1 MENHRSKEN
10 GNDGNGSRK
19 MSNTTKLREL
29 LAAPGALVVPGCFDA
44 LSARLIARAGFKAA
58 FMGGFAVSASRIGAP
73 DTGLISYSEMLDQGR
88 NICDAVDIPV
98 IGDGDTGYGN
108 AVNVQRT
115 VRGYAQAGFACVMI
129 EDQVAPKKCG
139 HTRGKQVVGRDEAF
153 ARVRAAVDA
162 RDSLQGG
169 GADILI
175 MARTDANATDGMDEA
190 VVRVQAFAEI
200 GADITFLEAPRD
212 EGEMRRYC
220 DEVPGPK
227 MANMVEGG
235 ETPFLPPPELEKIGY
250 KIVLYPIS
258 LMLAGLK
265 VMEDALAAMQG
276 GMHPDGLADFAHLRD
291 VVGFPDYY
299 DTEKK
304 YAAD

>member
-1 MENHRSKEN
+1 
-10 GNDGNGSRK
+10 
-19 MSNTTKLREL
+19 MSQADKLRQL
-29 LAAPGALVVPGCFDA
+29 LAGPGVLVLPGCFDA
-44 LSARLIARAGFKAA
+44 LSARLIERAGYPGA
-58 FMGGFAVSASRIGAP
+58 FMGGFAVSASRIAMP
-73 DTGLISYSEMLDQGR
+73 DTGLISYSEMADQGR
-88 NICDAVDIPV
+88 GICAAVDFPV

-115 VRGYAQAGFACVMI
+115 VRGYAQAGFACIMI

-139 HTRGKQVVGRDEAF
+139 HTEGKQIVGRDEAF
-153 ARVRAAVDA
+153 GRVQAAVDA
-162 RDSLQGG
+162 RESLRDG

-190 VVRVQAFAEI
+190 IQRCRGFADI

-212 EGEMRRYC
+212 EDEMKRFC
-220 DEVPGPK
+220 GDVEGPK
-227 MANMVEGG
+227 MANMVEQGD
-235 ETPFLPPPELEKIGY
+235 TPFLAPEKLADIGY
-250 KIVLYPIS
+250 KIVIYPIS
-258 LMLAGLK
+258 LMLAGLRA
-265 VMEDALAAMQG
+265 MEESLASIKDGKHPEALAE
-276 GMHPDGLADFAHLRD
+276 FSHLRD